1 LTNEK
6 KLIEV
11 RKGEVEHRAGV
22 ERKALK
28 EKEELYERNVKR
40 QLLVTDRVDQ
50 SAKLHASLRQ
60 ERPAIEG
67 GQWGSVD

>member
-1 LTNEK
+1 LTHEK
-6 KLIEV
+6 KLIEA
-11 RKGEVEHRAGV
+11 RKGEVEHRAVV

-40 QLLVTDRVDQ
+40 QVLITDRVDQ

-60 ERPAIEG
+60 DRPAIEG
-67 GQWGSVD
+67 AQWGSVD

>member
-1 LTNEK
+1 M
-6 KLIEV
+6 IDA
-11 RKGEVEHRAGV
+11 RKGETEHRAAV

-40 QLLVTDRVDQ
+40 QMQITDRVDQ

-67 GQWGSVD
+67 AQWMSVD

>member
-1 LTNEK
+1 M
-6 KLIEV
+6 IDA
-11 RKGEVEHRAGV
+11 RKGEMEHRAIV

-40 QLLVTDRVDQ
+40 QMQITDRVDQ

-67 GQWGSVD
+67 APWGSVD